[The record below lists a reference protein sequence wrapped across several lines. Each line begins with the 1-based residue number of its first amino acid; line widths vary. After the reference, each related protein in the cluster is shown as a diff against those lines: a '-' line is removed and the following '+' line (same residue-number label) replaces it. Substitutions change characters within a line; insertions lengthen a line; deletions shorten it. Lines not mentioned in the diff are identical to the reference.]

1 MTNQTILKLF
11 DLLCNE
17 ARNTL
22 HLTLGLLE
30 AHCNCGTPG
39 NGDGCNRS
47 NRMSVDRL
55 LRLIDDM
62 RELFVDTPPL
72 AGAAEEF
79 DVSLRVGETIELLN
93 IARGCRESR
102 LVWEQPPHTLIA
114 WQNAEALDQALT
126 PILDLTLKLARHG
139 VARIGLDASPDGG
152 IRLDVT
158 PPNSELAEQ
167 LAHWLSA
174 DPDQVEFQSGDDVSF
189 GVPLLVAG
197 KRWRGLGGTM
207 ALAEDAG
214 APPHLVLSLPN
225 RIASELPPGQD
236 LAPQEVLNVL
246 VAEDCDQSYALAE
259 LLLRKEL
266 LTRARTGLEAIDM
279 VKERRFDVIFMDVH
293 MPGMDGYGAIR
304 AIREWETRTANART
318 PIVLLSSDEIGT
330 QARGA
335 AESGCS
341 GFLRKPV
348 KPREM
353 LDLLDRLRAAR
364 APVF

>member
-1 MTNQTILKLF
+1 MTNQTTLKLF

-22 HLTLGLLE
+22 HVTLGLLE
-30 AHCNCGTPG
+30 SRCDCVKPTNDA
-39 NGDGCNRS
+39 GCNHS
-47 NRMSVDRL
+47 NRTSVDRL
-55 LRLIDDM
+55 LQLIDDM
-62 RELFVDTPPL
+62 RELFVDAPPMP
-72 AGAAEEF
+72 GAVEEF
-79 DVSLRVGETIELLN
+79 DVSLRLGETIELLN
-93 IARGCRESR
+93 IARGSGESR
-102 LVWEQPPHTLIA
+102 LMWEHPPQTVIA

-139 VARIGLDASPDGG
+139 ATRIGLDAGPDGG
-152 IRLDVT
+152 IKLDVT

-167 LAHWLSA
+167 LAQWLSA
-174 DPDQVEFQSGDDVSF
+174 DPDQVEFQSGDDISF

-197 KRWRGLGGTM
+197 KRWRHLGGAIT
-207 ALAEDAG
+207 LADDSSG
-214 APPHLVLSLPN
+214 PPRLVLSLPN
-225 RIASELPPGQD
+225 RIASGLPPWQD
-236 LAPQEVLNVL
+236 LSPQEVLNVL
-246 VAEDCDQSYALAE
+246 VAEDCDESYALAE
-259 LLLRKEL
+259 LLLRKEM
-266 LTRARTGLEAIDM
+266 LTRAKTGLEAIDR
-279 VKERRFDVIFMDVH
+279 VRERRFDVIFMDVH

-318 PIVLLSSDEIGT
+318 PIVLLSSDEISS

-353 LDLLDRLRAAR
+353 LDVLERLRAAR